1 MAQYRA
7 IIFITK
13 DTLQTF
19 KVVDEKYEALNS
31 KGLSYIN
38 YNSESDLAEYAD
50 ILKTKYNIDDFS
62 EINISFSI
70 INVGAE
76 DKYIDSLKEL
86 LDGAERIDVNNIEK
100 LIPLVLASKGE
111 IKTNTA
117 LQEDYEEARKRIEQ
131 LEDEKNKLI
140 EDSKKQTDEID
151 NLVSQIAS
159 LKDEIESIKNAKI
172 EAEKLEEQKLE
183 KERELSKSIYKIDFL
198 KNAEEYGIVF
208 SIPKEQTV
216 TFNKKFKNGDKVSQ
230 GSVIA
235 YYKDNRYT
243 NSFVYGNG
251 IPIIAL
257 KAGTIYYMVND
268 NAKVKNGDV
277 IAVIGEENWTKD
289 DAIHFLKQS
298 SKSETQKKNE
308 CESVIIK
315 ADVIK
320 DFKSESPIP
329 PSFVWDLSDEL
340 EELNGVEYEK
350 DKTINGCIVEK
361 GQVLFK
367 IKEFKGLLN
376 KGSEFLIKAPCTG
389 KIFCLVRTKGSF
401 INTSVKAD
409 TSLAIIVPESWSKS
423 QAIEW
428 YRSVEPL
435 EEPHELCVGAIDYY
449 AENNFPEYAYVLP
462 DDEYIKFT
470 YYNGEENTNYS
481 KEYCCVAGKIRY
493 ENGKSMNQGY
503 KHSGGIVAR
512 IY

>member
-50 ILKTKYNIDDFS
+50 ILKAKYNIDDFS

-76 DKYIDSLKEL
+76 DKYIESLKSL
-86 LDGAERIDVNNIEK
+86 LDGAEKIDVNNIEK

-117 LQEDYEEARKRIEQ
+117 LQEDYEVALKKIEQ

-140 EDSKKQTDEID
+140 EFSKKQTNEID
-151 NLVSQIAS
+151 DLISQIDS
-159 LKDEIESIKNAKI
+159 LKDEIESIKNEKI

-183 KERELSKSIYKIDFL
+183 KERELAKSIYKIDFL
-198 KNAEEYGIVF
+198 KNAEDSGIVF
-208 SIPKEQTV
+208 SMPKGQTV
-216 TFNKKFKNGDKVSQ
+216 TFSKKFKNGDMVSQ

-235 YYKDNRYT
+235 TYYKGSR
-243 NSFVYGNG
+243 FNG
-251 IPIIAL
+251 EVSITTL
-257 KAGTIYYMVND
+257 KAGRIYYMVND
-268 NAKVKNGDV
+268 NANVKNGDV
-277 IAVIGEENWTKD
+277 IAVIGEKNWTKD

-298 SKSETQKKNE
+298 SESETQKKNE
-308 CESVIIK
+308 CEPVIIK

-320 DFKSESPIP
+320 DYKSESPLP
-329 PSFVWDLSDEL
+329 PSFSRYLSDEL
-340 EELNGVEYEK
+340 EEFNGCCY
-350 DKTINGCIVEK
+350 DDNSINGTIVEK
-361 GQVLFK
+361 GQIIFK
-367 IKEFKGLLN
+367 IKEDFSH
-376 KGSEFLIKAPCTG
+376 SEFLIKAPCTG
-389 KIFCLVRTKGSF
+389 KLFLLVQTKGSF
-401 INTSVKAD
+401 VNTSVKAD

-428 YRSVEPL
+428 YRRVEPL
-435 EEPHELCVGAIDYY
+435 KEPVSIDLTTGESTEVKNLFPDGA
-449 AENNFPEYAYVLP
+449 FVLP
-462 DDEYIKFT
+462 DDICYEGFVDT
-470 YYNGEENTNYS
+470 GFSFRSNYTT
-481 KEYCCVAGKIRY
+481 KGFCGTAGRIRY
-493 ENGKSMNQGY
+493 KESRINSSYFKI
-503 KHSGGIVAR
+503 SGMIAE

>member
-76 DKYIDSLKEL
+76 DKYIESLKSL
-86 LDGAERIDVNNIEK
+86 LDGAEKIDVNNIEK

-117 LQEDYEEARKRIEQ
+117 LQEDYEVALKKIEH
-131 LEDEKNKLI
+131 LEDEKKKLI
-140 EDSKKQTDEID
+140 EQREKQADEIGNLISQTDSLKSEID
-151 NLVSQIAS
+151 
-159 LKDEIESIKNAKI
+159 SIKKEKI
-172 EAEKLEEQKLE
+172 KTETLE
-183 KERELSKSIYKIDFL
+183 KQKQEKEKELSKSIYKIDFL
-198 KNAEEYGIVF
+198 KNAEESGVVL
-208 SIPKEQTV
+208 SIPNGQTV
-216 TFNKKFKNGDKVSQ
+216 TFTKKYKNGAMVSQ

-235 YYKDNRYT
+235 TYNALGIT
-243 NSFVYGNG
+243 FYGKA

-257 KAGTIYYMVND
+257 KEGRIYYMVND

-277 IAVIGEENWTKD
+277 IAVIGEKNWTKD
-289 DAIHFLKQS
+289 DAIFFLKQS
-298 SKSETQKKNE
+298 SESEIQKKNE
-308 CESVIIK
+308 CEPVIIK

-320 DFKSESPIP
+320 DFKSESPIT
-329 PSFVWDLSDEL
+329 PSFDRYLSDEL
-340 EELNGVEYEK
+340 NELNGDEYQI
-350 DKTINGCIVEK
+350 DKTINGITVEK
-361 GQVLFK
+361 NQVLFR
-367 IKEFKGLLN
+367 IEEIL
-376 KGSEFLIKAPCTG
+376 SHTEFLVKAPCSG
-389 KIFCLVRTKGSF
+389 KIFFLVQTKGYGF
-401 INTSVKAD
+401 NNSVKAD

-435 EEPHELCVGAIDYY
+435 EEPVAIELTTGESTKVK
-449 AENNFPEYAYVLP
+449 NLFPDDAFVLP
-462 DDEYIKFT
+462 DDICYEGFVDTGWSFRENYTTRGFCGTAGRIKYQESTMNGSYIK
-470 YYNGEENTNYS
+470 YS
-481 KEYCCVAGKIRY
+481 GTIAE
-493 ENGKSMNQGY
+493 
-503 KHSGGIVAR
+503 

>member
-50 ILKTKYNIDDFS
+50 ILKTKYNIDNFS

-76 DKYIDSLKEL
+76 DKYIDSLKSL
-86 LDGAERIDVNNIEK
+86 LDGAEKIDVNNVEK

-117 LQEDYEEARKRIEQ
+117 LQEDYEVALKKIEQ

-140 EDSKKQTDEID
+140 ESSEKQTDEIN
-151 NLVSQIAS
+151 NLISQTDS
-159 LKDEIESIKNAKI
+159 LKSEIDSIKKEKIKTETLEKQKQEKEIE
-172 EAEKLEEQKLE
+172 
-183 KERELSKSIYKIDFL
+183 LSTSIYKIDFL
-198 KNAEEYGIVF
+198 KNAEESGIVL
-208 SIPKEQTV
+208 SIPKGQTV
-216 TFNKKFKNGDKVSQ
+216 TFNKKFKNGAMVSQ

-235 YYKDNRYT
+235 TYYKGSRF
-243 NSFVYGNG
+243 SSGEVSIF
-251 IPIIAL
+251 AL
-257 KAGTIYYMVND
+257 KAGRIYYMVND
-268 NAKVKNGDV
+268 NANVKNGDV
-277 IAVIGEENWTKD
+277 IAVIGEKNWTKD
-289 DAIHFLKQS
+289 DAIFFLKQN
-298 SKSETQKKNE
+298 SESEIEKKNDFE
-308 CESVIIK
+308 PVIIK

-320 DFKSESPIP
+320 AFKSESPITP
-329 PSFVWDLSDEL
+329 IFNRYLSDEL
-340 EELNGVEYEK
+340 EELNDQT
-350 DKTINGCIVEK
+350 DKTINGIIVEK
-361 GQVLFK
+361 NQVLFR
-367 IKEFKGLLN
+367 IEEFFSH
-376 KGSEFLIKAPCTG
+376 SEFLIKAPCTG
-389 KIFCLVRTKGSF
+389 KIFYLVQTKGSF

-435 EEPHELCVGAIDYY
+435 EEPYEIQLGACRLSNLLPDD
-449 AENNFPEYAYVLP
+449 AWVLP
-462 DDEYIKFT
+462 DDKYAEVWTETGLIF
-470 YYNGEENTNYS
+470 TNYEKS
-481 KEYCCVAGKIRY
+481 YSSGFCEVAGKIQIQHRGTEPIY
-493 ENGKSMNQGY
+493 
-503 KHSGGIVAR
+503 HSGGVIAK

>member
-31 KGLSYIN
+31 KGISYIN
-38 YNSESDLAEYAD
+38 YNSETDLTDYVE
-50 ILKTKYNIDDFS
+50 ILKTKYNIDEFS

-117 LQEDYEEARKRIEQ
+117 LQEDYEEALKKIEQ

-140 EDSKKQTDEID
+140 EASKKQTDEID

-172 EAEKLEEQKLE
+172 EAEKFEEQKQE
-183 KERELSKSIYKIDFL
+183 KERELSESIYKIDFL
-198 KNAEEYGIVF
+198 KNAEDSGIVF
-208 SIPKEQTV
+208 SMPKGQTV
-216 TFNKKFKNGDKVSQ
+216 TFSKKFKNGEMVSK
-230 GSVIA
+230 GAVIA
-235 YYKDNRYT
+235 IYYKGYPYNT
-243 NSFVYGNG
+243 LS
-251 IPIIAL
+251 ITAL
-257 KAGTIYYMVND
+257 KAGRIYYMVND
-268 NAKVKNGDV
+268 NANVKNGDV
-277 IAVIGEENWTKD
+277 VAVIGEKNWTKD
-289 DAIHFLKQS
+289 DAIDFLKQS
-298 SKSETQKKNE
+298 SESEIQKENE
-308 CESVIIK
+308 CEPVIIK

-320 DFKSESPIP
+320 DFKSESPIS

-340 EELNGVEYEK
+340 TKLNGAVYEK

-367 IKEFKGLLN
+367 IKEFRAVPFN
-376 KGSEFLIKAPCTG
+376 DGSEFLIKAPCTG
-389 KIFCLVRTKGSF
+389 KIFCLVQTKGSF

-435 EEPHELCVGAIDYY
+435 KEPHEINLGSCRLSEFLPDDAW
-449 AENNFPEYAYVLP
+449 VLP
-462 DDEYIKFT
+462 DDKFAVVMTVTGVIFTNYEKSDSSGFCEVAGRIKF
-470 YYNGEENTNYS
+470 ENRS
-481 KEYCCVAGKIRY
+481 SV
-493 ENGKSMNQGY
+493 
-503 KHSGGIVAR
+503 HPGGVVAR

>member
-62 EINISFSI
+62 EIKISFSI

-76 DKYIDSLKEL
+76 DKYIDSLKSL
-86 LDGAERIDVNNIEK
+86 LEGAEKIDVNNIEK

-117 LQEDYEEARKRIEQ
+117 LQEDYEVALKKIEQ

-140 EDSKKQTDEID
+140 EFSEKQTDEIN
-151 NLVSQIAS
+151 NLISQTDS
-159 LKDEIESIKNAKI
+159 LKSEIESIKNKKI
-172 EAEKLEEQKLE
+172 EAEKLEEQKQE
-183 KERELSKSIYKIDFL
+183 NERELSKSIYKIDFL
-198 KNAEEYGIVF
+198 KNAEESGIVL
-208 SIPKEQTV
+208 SIPKGQTV
-216 TFNKKFKNGDKVSQ
+216 TFNKKFKNGDIVSQ

-235 YYKDNRYT
+235 FY
-243 NSFVYGNG
+243 NG
-251 IPIIAL
+251 GISIIAL
-257 KAGTIYYMVND
+257 KTGRIYYMVND

-277 IAVIGEENWTKD
+277 IAVIGENSWTKE
-289 DAIHFLKQS
+289 DAIFFLKQS
-298 SKSETQKKNE
+298 SESEIEKKNDFE
-308 CESVIIK
+308 PVIIK

-320 DFKSESPIP
+320 NFKSERSLP
-329 PSFVWDLSDEL
+329 PSFSRYLSDEL
-340 EELNGVEYEK
+340 KELNGGEYDK
-350 DKTINGCIVEK
+350 NKTINGITVEK
-361 GQVLFK
+361 NQVLFR
-367 IKEFKGLLN
+367 IEEIL
-376 KGSEFLIKAPCTG
+376 SHTEFLIKAPCSG
-389 KIFCLVRTKGSF
+389 KIFLLVQTKGYGF
-401 INTSVKAD
+401 NNSVKAD

-423 QAIEW
+423 QAVEW

-435 EEPHELCVGAIDYY
+435 EEPVAIEFTTRECTDVKNLLPDD
-449 AENNFPEYAYVLP
+449 AFVLP
-462 DDEYIKFT
+462 DDICYGEFIAIGGAFIENYTTIGFCGTAGRIKYKEST
-470 YYNGEENTNYS
+470 MNRS
-481 KEYCCVAGKIRY
+481 KYRGTIAE
-493 ENGKSMNQGY
+493 
-503 KHSGGIVAR
+503 

>member
-62 EINISFSI
+62 EIKISFSI

-76 DKYIDSLKEL
+76 DKYIDSLKSL
-86 LDGAERIDVNNIEK
+86 LEGAEKIDVNNIEK

-117 LQEDYEEARKRIEQ
+117 LQEDYEVALKKIEQ

-140 EDSKKQTDEID
+140 EFSEKQTDEIN
-151 NLVSQIAS
+151 NLISQTDS
-159 LKDEIESIKNAKI
+159 LKSEIESIKNKKI
-172 EAEKLEEQKLE
+172 EAEKLEEQKQE

-198 KNAEEYGIVF
+198 KNAEESGIALY
-208 SIPKEQTV
+208 IPKGSSV
-216 TFNKKFKNGDKVSQ
+216 TFHKNFKNGDMVSQ

-235 YYKDNRYT
+235 FY
-243 NSFVYGNG
+243 NG
-251 IPIIAL
+251 GISITAL
-257 KAGTIYYMVND
+257 KAGRIYYMVND
-268 NAKVKNGDV
+268 NANVKNGDV
-277 IAVIGEENWTKD
+277 IAVIGEKNWTKD
-289 DAIHFLKQS
+289 DAIFFLKNS
-298 SKSETQKKNE
+298 NNSETEKKKE
-308 CESVIIK
+308 CEPVIIK
-315 ADVIK
+315 ADVIR
-320 DFKSESPIP
+320 DFKSEGPLTPDFSRY
-329 PSFVWDLSDEL
+329 LSDEL

-350 DKTINGCIVEK
+350 DKTINGITVQK
-361 GQVLFK
+361 NQVLFR
-367 IKEFKGLLN
+367 IVEIL
-376 KGSEFLIKAPCTG
+376 SHTEFLIKAPCSG
-389 KIFCLVRTKGSF
+389 KIFFLVQTKGYGF
-401 INTSVKAD
+401 NTSVKAD

-423 QAIEW
+423 QAVEW

-435 EEPHELCVGAIDYY
+435 EEPVAIEFTIGISPYVK
-449 AENNFPEYAYVLP
+449 NLFPDDAFVLP
-462 DDEYIKFT
+462 DDICYEEGVGIGCTTRGFCGTAGRIKYKESTMNRSYIK
-470 YYNGEENTNYS
+470 YS
-481 KEYCCVAGKIRY
+481 GTIAE
-493 ENGKSMNQGY
+493 
-503 KHSGGIVAR
+503 

>member
-62 EINISFSI
+62 EIKISFSI

-76 DKYIDSLKEL
+76 DKYIDSLKSL
-86 LDGAERIDVNNIEK
+86 LEGAEKIDVNNIEK

-117 LQEDYEEARKRIEQ
+117 LQEDYEVALKKIEQ

-140 EDSKKQTDEID
+140 EDNKKQTDEID

-243 NSFVYGNG
+243 NSFVYGDG

-308 CESVIIK
+308 CEPVIIK
-315 ADVIK
+315 ADVIR
-320 DFKSESPIP
+320 DFKSEGPLTPDFSRY
-329 PSFVWDLSDEL
+329 LSDEL
-340 EELNGVEYEK
+340 EKLNGAEYEK
-350 DKTINGCIVEK
+350 DKTINGITVQK
-361 GQVLFK
+361 NQVLFR
-367 IKEFKGLLN
+367 IVEIL
-376 KGSEFLIKAPCTG
+376 SHTEFLIKAPCSG
-389 KIFCLVRTKGSF
+389 KIFLLVQTKGYGF
-401 INTSVKAD
+401 NNSVKAD

-423 QAIEW
+423 QAVEW

-435 EEPHELCVGAIDYY
+435 EEPVAIEFTTRECTDVKNLLPDD
-449 AENNFPEYAYVLP
+449 AFVLP
-462 DDEYIKFT
+462 DDICYGEFIAIGGAFIENYTTIGFCGTAGRIKYKEST
-470 YYNGEENTNYS
+470 MNRS
-481 KEYCCVAGKIRY
+481 KYRGTIAE
-493 ENGKSMNQGY
+493 
-503 KHSGGIVAR
+503 

>member
-76 DKYIDSLKEL
+76 DKYIESLKSL
-86 LDGAERIDVNNIEK
+86 LDGAEKIDINNIEK

-117 LQEDYEEARKRIEQ
+117 LQEDYEAALKRIKQVEN
-131 LEDEKNKLI
+131 ENNKLK
-140 EDSKKQTDEID
+140 EYSEKQTGEID
-151 NLVSQIAS
+151 DLITQTTV
-159 LKDEIESIKNAKI
+159 LKTEIESIKKEKI
-172 EAEKLEEQKLE
+172 KAEELE
-183 KERELSKSIYKIDFL
+183 KQKQKKEIELSKSIYKIDFL
-198 KNAEEYGIVF
+198 KNAEESGIFLSV
-208 SIPKEQTV
+208 PKGQTV
-216 TFNKKFKNGDKVSQ
+216 TFNKKFKNGDMVSQ

-235 YYKDNRYT
+235 TYYKGSRF
-243 NSFVYGNG
+243 SNG
-251 IPIIAL
+251 EISIFAL
-257 KAGTIYYMVND
+257 KAGRIYYMVND
-268 NAKVKNGDV
+268 NANVKNGDV
-277 IAVIGEENWTKD
+277 IAVIGEKNWTKD
-289 DAIHFLKQS
+289 DAIFFLKQN
-298 SKSETQKKNE
+298 SESEIEKKNDFE
-308 CESVIIK
+308 PVIIK

-320 DFKSESPIP
+320 AFKSESPLT
-329 PSFVWDLSDEL
+329 PSFDRYLSDEL
-340 EELNGVEYEK
+340 NELNGDEYQI
-350 DKTINGCIVEK
+350 DKTINGITVEK
-361 GQVLFK
+361 NQVLFR
-367 IKEFKGLLN
+367 IEEFFSH
-376 KGSEFLIKAPCTG
+376 SEFLIKAPCTG
-389 KIFCLVRTKGSF
+389 KIFFLVQTKGSF
-401 INTSVKAD
+401 NSSVKAD

-435 EEPHELCVGAIDYY
+435 EEPYEIQLGACRLSNLLPDD
-449 AENNFPEYAYVLP
+449 AWVLP
-462 DDEYIKFT
+462 DDKYAEVLTDTGLIF
-470 YYNGEENTNYS
+470 TNYEKS
-481 KEYCCVAGKIRY
+481 YSSGFCKVAGKIQIQHRGTEPIY
-493 ENGKSMNQGY
+493 
-503 KHSGGIVAR
+503 HSGGVIAK

>member
-38 YNSESDLAEYAD
+38 YNSESDLAEYTD

-76 DKYIDSLKEL
+76 DKYIDSLKSL
-86 LDGAERIDVNNIEK
+86 LEGAEKIDVNNIEK

-117 LQEDYEEARKRIEQ
+117 LQEDYESALKRIEQ
-131 LEDEKNKLI
+131 VENENNKLK
-140 EDSKKQTDEID
+140 ESNEKQADEIN
-151 NLVSQIAS
+151 NLISLSDS
-159 LKDEIESIKNAKI
+159 LKNEIESIKN
-172 EAEKLEEQKLE
+172 EKVREEQLERKKLE

-198 KNAEEYGIVF
+198 QDAEESGVVL
-208 SIPKEQTV
+208 SIPKGQTV
-216 TFNKKFKNGDKVSQ
+216 TFCKKYKNGEMVSQ
-230 GSVIA
+230 GTIIA
-235 YYKDNRYT
+235 TYYKGSRY
-243 NSFVYGNG
+243 SSGE
-251 IPIIAL
+251 ISIIAL
-257 KAGTIYYMVND
+257 KTGRIYYMVND
-268 NAKVKNGDV
+268 NANVKNGDV
-277 IAVIGEENWTKD
+277 IAVIGEKNWTKD
-289 DAIHFLKQS
+289 DAIFFLKQS
-298 SKSETQKKNE
+298 SESEIQKKNE
-308 CESVIIK
+308 CEPVIIK

-329 PSFVWDLSDEL
+329 PSFDWDLSDEL
-340 EELNGVEYEK
+340 EELNGGNYEK

-367 IKEFKGLLN
+367 IKEFKQLLD

-435 EEPHELCVGAIDYY
+435 EEPHELCVGAINYC
-449 AENNFPEYAYVLP
+449 AENNFPEDAYVLP

-470 YYNGEENTNYS
+470 YYNGKENTNYS

>member
-76 DKYIDSLKEL
+76 DKYIDSLKSL
-86 LDGAERIDVNNIEK
+86 LDGAEKIDVNNIEK

-117 LQEDYEEARKRIEQ
+117 LQEDYEAAVKKIEQ

-140 EDSKKQTDEID
+140 ESSEKQTDEIN
-151 NLVSQIAS
+151 NLISQTDS
-159 LKDEIESIKNAKI
+159 LKSEIDSIKKEKI
-172 EAEKLEEQKLE
+172 KTEKLEEQKLE
-183 KERELSKSIYKIDFL
+183 KERELSESIYKIDFL
-198 KNAEEYGIVF
+198 KNAEDSGIVF
-208 SIPKEQTV
+208 SMPKGQTV
-216 TFNKKFKNGDKVSQ
+216 TFNKKFKNGDMVSQ

-235 YYKDNRYT
+235 TYYKGLRF
-243 NSFVYGNG
+243 SSGEVSIF
-251 IPIIAL
+251 AL
-257 KAGTIYYMVND
+257 KAGRIYYMVND
-268 NAKVKNGDV
+268 NANVKNGDV

-289 DAIHFLKQS
+289 DAIYFLKQS
-298 SKSETQKKNE
+298 SESETQKKNE
-308 CESVIIK
+308 CEPVIIK

-320 DFKSESPIP
+320 DFKSDSPIP
-329 PSFVWDLSDEL
+329 PSFDMYLSNEL
-340 EELNGVEYEK
+340 EEINGVDYEK

-367 IKEFKGLLN
+367 IKEFTGLFN
-376 KGSEFLIKAPCTG
+376 NGSEFLIKAPCTG

-449 AENNFPEYAYVLP
+449 AENNFPEDAYVLP

-470 YYNGEENTNYS
+470 YYNGEANTNYS

-493 ENGKSMNQGY
+493 ENGHKMNQGY
-503 KHSGGIVAR
+503 KHTGGVIAR

>member
-76 DKYIDSLKEL
+76 DKYIDSLKSL
-86 LDGAERIDVNNIEK
+86 LEGAEKIDVNNIEK

-117 LQEDYEEARKRIEQ
+117 LQEDYSNALKKIEQ
-131 LEDEKNKLI
+131 LEIEKKELADTNENQRNEIDKLI
-140 EDSKKQTDEID
+140 
-151 NLVSQIAS
+151 SQIAS
-159 LKDEIESIKNAKI
+159 LQNEIESIKNEKI
-172 EAEKLEEQKLE
+172 EAEKLEKQKQE
-183 KERELSKSIYKIDFL
+183 KERELSKSIYRIDFL
-198 KNAEEYGIVF
+198 KNAEESGIALCV
-208 SIPKEQTV
+208 PKGQTV
-216 TFNKKFKNGDKVSQ
+216 IFSKKFNNGDMVSQ

-235 YYKDNRYT
+235 TYSSTGSEFYLYSRGGGVSIT
-243 NSFVYGNG
+243 
-251 IPIIAL
+251 AL
-257 KAGTIYYMVND
+257 KAGRIYYMVN
-268 NAKVKNGDV
+268 NNSNVKDGDV
-277 IAVIGEENWTKD
+277 VAVIGEKNWTKD
-289 DAIHFLKQS
+289 DAIFFLKQN
-298 SKSETQKKNE
+298 SESEIEKKKNDFE
-308 CESVIIK
+308 PVIIK

-320 DFKSESPIP
+320 AFKSESPFTPI
-329 PSFVWDLSDEL
+329 FDRYLSDEL
-340 EELNGVEYEK
+340 KELNGDKYQQI
-350 DKTINGCIVEK
+350 DKTINGITVEK
-361 GQVLFK
+361 NQVLFR
-367 IKEFKGLLN
+367 IVEISSN
-376 KGSEFLIKAPCTG
+376 TEFLIKAPCSG
-389 KIFCLVRTKGSF
+389 KIFFLVQTKGCF
-401 INTSVKAD
+401 NTSVKAD

-423 QAIEW
+423 QAVEW

-435 EEPHELCVGAIDYY
+435 EEPYDLHFGRIDYY
-449 AENNFPEYAYVLP
+449 AVNIFPEDAYVLP
-462 DDEYIKFT
+462 DDEYVKFT
-470 YYNGEENTNYS
+470 YYNGEEHNKYS

-493 ENGKSMNQGY
+493 ENEKRMNQGY
-503 KHSGGIVAR
+503 EHSGGIVAR